1 MRSSP
6 LILGINAS
14 HNGAACLIKGT
25 EIVVAVQEERLSR
38 QKRDRIYGI
47 SPARCISYCLGAA
60 GIAPDQLDAVVLTCQ
75 QRRSSRLNDLTR
87 NPIFRRLAREVR
99 IFFLPNHA
107 AHAIATFVASG
118 FDEAAVLVADGMGSP
133 CADFLP
139 TEVAAYGKVDPG
151 SSEIVSIYHAD
162 SSLLTCI
169 AKHCVSDSKWLVED
183 HGCYTFGS
191 IGGLYSA
198 VAGKL
203 FGDTTAA
210 GKVMGLAAYGTPC
223 VPISEFVNFL
233 DNGAI
238 KFNNTALQR
247 FGDLQNWRTSFGEAA
262 ILAASAQAA
271 VESSVCKLALD
282 ALSRTGLNKLC
293 YSGGV
298 ALNCVANE
306 RLASLIGEDHLFV
319 LPAAED
325 NGAAIGAAYWGLRQL
340 TGRFQ
345 CEKYGSDALGRS
357 YSEPEWQNAALN
369 EGCVL
374 EKHSDTIR
382 EAAQR
387 LMSGQVLG
395 VFSQGSEFG
404 PRALGNRSLVAD
416 PRKSALRDH
425 INLVVKK
432 RENFRPLAPA
442 ILTPQA
448 SEWFDIKANKT
459 AESPFMLRSL
469 AVNARARERAPAVV
483 HADGTARVQTVAEDS
498 PHLLHQLVSEFHRQ
512 TGVPILI
519 NTSFNGHDEP
529 IVETPADAIQCMH
542 RNHIGAI
549 VTDHGLLLPTQN

>member
-1 MRSSP
+1 M
-6 LILGINAS
+6 
-14 HNGAACLIKGT
+14 
-25 EIVVAVQEERLSR
+25 
-38 QKRDRIYGI
+38 
-47 SPARCISYCLGAA
+47 
-60 GIAPDQLDAVVLTCQ
+60 
-75 QRRSSRLNDLTR
+75 
-87 NPIFRRLAREVR
+87 
-99 IFFLPNHA
+99 
-107 AHAIATFVASG
+107 
-118 FDEAAVLVADGMGSP
+118 
-133 CADFLP
+133 
-139 TEVAAYGKVDPG
+139 
-151 SSEIVSIYHAD
+151 
-162 SSLLTCI
+162 
-169 AKHCVSDSKWLVED
+169 
-183 HGCYTFGS
+183 
-191 IGGLYSA
+191 
-198 VAGKL
+198 
-203 FGDTTAA
+203 
-210 GKVMGLAAYGTPC
+210 
-223 VPISEFVNFL
+223 